1 MVPPYS
7 ESVAFG
13 QAALCIAKAERLFQI
28 TIAPES

>member
-13 QAALCIAKAERLFQI
+13 QAALCIAKSFFQI